1 MTTFEAM
8 LRAEFESLQ
17 YAAFFGALVVLGLL
31 EAVLAVRND
40 PASRRKRWPANFGLT
55 AINVLVLGA
64 LPLGSLAAA
73 DLAAARGW
81 GLLNQVALP
90 AWLAVVA
97 AFLLR
102 SLTSYGIHVAMHKV
116 PLLWR
121 LHRIHHTDTAM
132 DISTAV
138 RFHPFEFV
146 VSIPA
151 VLAATVAFGL
161 PPAVVLLYSLVDAA
175 MAVFSHANIRL
186 PGPIERGLRLVL
198 MTPGIHRLH
207 HAAAQPETDSNYGS
221 ILSCWDRL
229 FGTYRSRPEAELTE
243 LHLGLSEHSEDN
255 ARSLWWLLALPFRPA
270 RRSARPEPRP
280 AVGARRGWR
289 PADRPRARGTRRR

>member
-1 MTTFEAM
+1 MESLEAV
-8 LRAEFESLQ
+8 LRAEFEPLQ

-31 EAVLAVRND
+31 EAVIALRTD
-40 PASRRKRWPANFGLT
+40 PAARRKRWPANFGLT

-81 GLLNQVALP
+81 GLFNQVALP
-90 AWLAVVA
+90 AWLAVIA

-102 SLTSYGIHVAMHKV
+102 SLTSYVIHVAMHKV

-138 RFHPFEFV
+138 RFHPLEFV

-151 VLAATVAFGL
+151 VLAATVAFGF
-161 PPAVVLLYSLVDAA
+161 PPVAVLLYSLVDAA

-186 PGPIERGLRLVL
+186 PDRLDRSLRLLL
-198 MTPGIHRLH
+198 MTPAIHRLH
-207 HAAAQPETDSNYGS
+207 HSAAQPETDSNYGA

-229 FGTYRSRPEAELTE
+229 FGTYRARPEAELAG
-243 LHLGLSEHSEDN
+243 LRLGLAEYGEDN
-255 ARSLWWLLALPFRPA
+255 SRSLAWLLALPFRP
-270 RRSARPEPRP
+270 R
-280 AVGARRGWR
+280 
-289 PADRPRARGTRRR
+289 

>member
-1 MTTFEAM
+1 MTTFEAT
-8 LRAEFESLQ
+8 LRAEFEPLQ

-31 EAVLAVRND
+31 EAAIALRND

-73 DLAAARGW
+73 DLAAAHGW

-90 AWLAVVA
+90 AWLAIVA

-102 SLTSYGIHVAMHKV
+102 SLASYVIHVAMHKV

-138 RFHPFEFV
+138 RFHPLEFV
-146 VSIPA
+146 ISIPA
-151 VLAATVAFGL
+151 VLAATVASGF
-161 PPAVVLLYSLVDAA
+161 PPIAVMLYSLADAA

-186 PGPIERGLRLVL
+186 PDRIDQGLRLLL
-198 MTPGIHRLH
+198 MTPAIHRLH
-207 HAAAQPETDSNYGS
+207 HSAAQPETDSNYGA

-229 FGTYRSRPEAELTE
+229 FGTYRTRPDAELAG
-243 LHLGLSEHSEDN
+243 LRLGLAEYSETN
-255 ARSLWWLLALPFRPA
+255 ARSLSWLLAMPFRSGDRAA
-270 RRSARPEPRP
+270 R
-280 AVGARRGWR
+280 
-289 PADRPRARGTRRR
+289 

>member
-1 MTTFEAM
+1 MQGFEAT
-8 LRAEFESLQ
+8 LRVQFEPLQ
-17 YAAFFGALVVLGLL
+17 YAAFLGALVLLGLL
-31 EAVLAVRND
+31 ETVITAKSE
-40 PASRRKRWPANFGLT
+40 PARRKRWPANFGLT
-55 AINVLVLGA
+55 AINVMVLGA

-90 AWLAVVA
+90 AWLAVIA

-132 DISTAV
+132 DVSTAV
-138 RFHPFEFV
+138 RFHPLEFV
-146 VSIPA
+146 VSIPV
-151 VLAATVAFGL
+151 VLAATVAFGF
-161 PPAVVLLYSLVDAA
+161 PPVAVMLYSLVDAA

-186 PGPIERGLRLVL
+186 PDRIDRGLRLLL
-198 MTPGIHRLH
+198 MTPAIHRLH
-207 HAAAQPETDSNYGS
+207 HSAAQAETDSNYGA

-229 FGTYRSRPEAELTE
+229 FGTYRARPEAELTE
-243 LHLGLSEHSEDN
+243 LRLGLAEYSEDN
-255 ARSLWWLLALPFRPA
+255 ARSLRWLLALPFR
-270 RRSARPEPRP
+270 SA
-280 AVGARRGWR
+280 GK
-289 PADRPRARGTRRR
+289 DRAAT